1 MSEKIIFSM
10 SGVNKTFPPSKQVLK
25 NIWLS
30 FFYGAKIGVLGLN
43 GSGKSTLLKIIAGL
57 DQNYEGK
64 IEFEKQ
70 YKIGYLAQEPELD
83 DTKTVRQIVEEAVQ
97 HIVDLLQ
104 ENEDIGTKLGEVTD
118 DDRDDETHRTPGR
131 SAGWI
136 R

>member
-10 SGVNKTFPPSKQVLK
+10 SGVNKTFPPRNKSSKISGCRFSTAPK
-25 NIWLS
+25 S
-30 FFYGAKIGVLGLN
+30 ACLGLN
-43 GSGKSTLLKIIAGL
+43 GSGKSTLLKIIAGI

-70 YKIGYLAQEPELD
+70 YKIGYLAQEPTLD

-104 ENEDIGTKLGEVTD
+104 ENEDIGKNSASHRRR
-118 DDRDDETHRTPGR
+118 RDDETH
-131 SAGWI
+131 
-136 R
+136 